1 MITTLS
7 YIKKCLDKADKS
19 SNNNREE
26 GSGVDTQPLT
36 FLSYTGCTEAG
47 RAIASP
53 GAELHYHSVSRS
65 DHGY

>member
-1 MITTLS
+1 MITLS
-7 YIKKCLDKADKS
+7 YVKKCLDKADKS

-26 GSGVDTQPLT
+26 RSSIGMQPFT
-36 FLSYTGCTEAG
+36 FLSYTGCAEAG

-53 GAELHYHSVSRS
+53 GVELHHLSVSRS